1 MARHIKIALVGNP
14 NTGKSTLFNLLTGLN
29 QKIGNF
35 PGITVDKK
43 VGYCSLADG
52 REAEIIDLPGTY
64 SLYPKSKDESIVFQV
79 LADKEN
85 NSHPDLI
92 VLVADAT
99 NLRRNLLLCSQV
111 ADLSIPMLLVLNM
124 TDMAKKESIHIDV
137 NKLANR
143 LGIQV
148 IEMSARKNEGL
159 DILKNALSNTGL
171 ISTQL
176 PGIDVSIFAAEAI
189 FEVATKLNTPNN
201 YYALQVLHQHEYLG
215 FLSEKQQQEIEE
227 IQQLHGFESS
237 KIQAAETIARYRHL
251 STVLTDVVKV
261 TGAERK
267 FKMTD
272 RLDSILT
279 NRFWGFFIFLLIL
292 FFVFNAIFS
301 WSAYPM
307 GLIESGFTWITGY
320 GHEHL
325 PQGVLSDLLLD
336 GVVAGLGGI
345 VIFIPQIA
353 ILFALISILEDT
365 GYMARVTFMMDK
377 IMRKF
382 GLSGKSVVP
391 MIGGIACAVPSI
403 MSARNIENWKDRMI
417 TIMVTPLV
425 SCSARL
431 PVYSL
436 MITLVVPNKMYF
448 GFISLQT
455 LTFMAMYTITIVAA
469 MLVAFVMKFILK
481 AKERSYFIMELPV
494 YRMPRWSNVFL
505 TMYEKSK
512 TFVLEAGKV
521 IIAISIVL
529 WVLATY
535 GPPKRFEGINA
546 KYQSLVKK
554 YKNTKLTLQDSL
566 VFDNLQRDM
575 AAEKLENS
583 YAGILGRSI
592 EPAIKPLGYDWKI
605 GIALITSFAAREAF
619 VGTMATIYSVDYVG
633 KDGGELRLRDK
644 IRDAINP
651 ETGLPVFTFATAL
664 SLMLFYAFAMQCM
677 STVAVV
683 YRETKSWKWP
693 AIQFGYMTALA
704 YVASLIAY
712 QFLK

>member
-1 MARHIKIALVGNP
+1 MADIKVALVGNP

-43 VGYCSLADG
+43 VGYCKLSG
-52 REAEIIDLPGTY
+52 QQQAEIIDLPGTY

-79 LADKEN
+79 LADKN
-85 NSHPDLI
+85 NPSHPDVV

-111 ADLSIPMLLVLNM
+111 ADLGLPMLLVLNM
-124 TDMAKKESIHIDV
+124 TDMARKEGIHINV
-137 NKLANR
+137 NKLAER

-148 IEMSARKNEGL
+148 VAMSARKNDGL
-159 DILKNALSNTGL
+159 DVLKKAIAHTTY
-171 ISTQL
+171 IPTQVT
-176 PGIDVSIFAAEAI
+176 GIDVSIFAPEAI
-189 FEVATKLNTPNN
+189 AAVKAKLKTTND
-201 YYALQVLHQHEYLG
+201 YFALQVLHQHEHLE
-215 FLSEKQQQEIEE
+215 FFTQEDQLEIEAIEKQYE
-227 IQQLHGFESS
+227 FETA
-237 KIQAAETIARYRHL
+237 KIQGAETVARYRYL
-251 STVLTDVVKV
+251 STVLTDLIFD
-261 TGAERK
+261 TGAEKK
-267 FKMTD
+267 FKVTD
-272 RLDSILT
+272 KLDSILT
-279 NRFWGFFIFLLIL
+279 NRFWGFFIFLAIL

-307 GLIESGFTWITGY
+307 ELIETSFVWLTEI
-320 GHEHL
+320 GHQYL
-325 PQGVLSDLLLD
+325 PPGVLTNLLLD

-345 VIFIPQIA
+345 IIFIPQIA

-365 GYMARVTFMMDK
+365 GYMARVTFMLDK

-382 GLSGKSVVP
+382 GLSGKSIVP

-403 MSARNIENWKDRMI
+403 MSARNIENWKDRII

-431 PVYSL
+431 PVYTLLIS
-436 MITLVVPNKMYF
+436 LVVPNKLVF
-448 GFISLQT
+448 GFLSLQGLT
-455 LTFMAMYTITIVAA
+455 LMAMYVISIFAA
-469 MLVAFVMKFILK
+469 IFVAFIMRFIIK
-481 AKERSYFIMELPV
+481 AKEKSYFIMELPV
-494 YRMPRWSNVFL
+494 YRMPRWKNVFY

-535 GPPKRFEGINA
+535 GPSKRFEQIE
-546 KYQSLVKK
+546 KK
-554 YKNTKLTLQDSL
+554 YANIEATETDSIK
-566 VFDNLQRDM
+566 VASIERDR

-583 YAGILGRSI
+583 YAGILGQAI
-592 EPAIKPLGYDWKI
+592 EPVIKPLGFDWKI

-619 VGTMATIYSVDYVG
+619 VGTMSTIYSVDNADEQG
-633 KDGGELRLRDK
+633 AT
-644 IRDAINP
+644 IRNKMHDAVNP
-651 ETGLPVFTFATAL
+651 ETGLPVFTFANSL

-693 AIQFGYMTALA
+693 GIQLVYMTAMA

-712 QFLK
+712 QLLK

>member
-1 MARHIKIALVGNP
+1 LADIKVALVGNP

-43 VGYCSLADG
+43 VGFCKLTG
-52 REAEIIDLPGTY
+52 TQNAEIIDLPGTY

-79 LADKEN
+79 LADRN
-85 NSHPDLI
+85 NSSHPDVI
-92 VLVADAT
+92 VVVADAT

-111 ADLSIPMLLVLNM
+111 ADLGLPMLLVLNM
-124 TDMAKKESIHIDV
+124 TDLARKEGIHINV
-137 NKLANR
+137 NKLSER
-143 LGIQV
+143 LGVQV
-148 IEMSARKNEGL
+148 VAMSARKSDGL
-159 DILKNALSNTGL
+159 EALKKAISHTTA

-176 PGIDVSIFAAEAI
+176 TGIDINIFAPDAI
-189 FEVATKLNTPNN
+189 AAVKKKINTQND
-201 YYALQVLHQHEYLG
+201 YYALQVLHQHEHLT
-215 FLSEKQQQEIEE
+215 FFTEEDQKEIEE
-227 IQQLHGFESS
+227 IGKTYDFESS
-237 KIQAAETIARYRHL
+237 KIQGAETIARYRHL
-251 STVLTDVVKV
+251 STVLTDLIFDL
-261 TGAERK
+261 GAAKK
-267 FKMTD
+267 FKVTD

-279 NRFWGFFIFLLIL
+279 NRFWGFFIFIGIL
-292 FFVFNAIFS
+292 FFIFNAIFS

-307 GLIESGFTWITGY
+307 ELIENSFVWLTEF
-320 GHEHL
+320 GHAHL
-325 PQGVLSDLLLD
+325 PAGVLTNLLLD

-345 VIFIPQIA
+345 IIFIPQIA

-403 MSARNIENWKDRMI
+403 MSARNIENWKDRII

-431 PVYSL
+431 PVYTLLIS
-436 MITLVVPNKMYF
+436 LVVPNKMVL
-448 GFISLQT
+448 GFLSLQGLT
-455 LTFMAMYTITIVAA
+455 LMAMYVISIIAA
-469 MLVAFVMKFILK
+469 ILVAFVMKFIIK
-481 AKERSYFIMELPV
+481 ATEKSYFIMELPV
-494 YRMPRWSNVFL
+494 YRMPRWKNVFY
-505 TMYEKSK
+505 TMFEKSK
-512 TFVLEAGKV
+512 TFVFEAGKV

-529 WVLATY
+529 WVMATY
-535 GPPKRFEGINA
+535 GPGKRFDAIE
-546 KYQSLVKK
+546 KK
-554 YKNTKLTLQDSL
+554 YAAMEITTLSNTELAALE
-566 VFDNLQRDM
+566 RDK

-583 YAGILGRSI
+583 YAGILGQAI
-592 EPAIKPLGYDWKI
+592 EPAIKPLGFDWKI

-619 VGTMATIYSVDYVG
+619 VGTMSTIYSVDNG
-633 KDGGELRLRDK
+633 DEQTATIRNKM
-644 IRDAINP
+644 RDAKNP
-651 ETGLPVFTFATAL
+651 ETGLPIFTFATSL

-693 AIQFGYMTALA
+693 VIQLVYMTAMA
-704 YVASLIAY
+704 YVASLVAY